1 MIGFLLFTLF
11 PLLFSVYASFTNWN
25 GISAPVFKGL
35 DNYTKMFGDRYFL
48 KSLWN
53 TLFMMIG
60 IPVGLVISLA
70 LALAMNRK
78 MRGTTFFRTV
88 YYLPVISSI
97 AAVAIL
103 WQWAFNGDFG
113 LINQGLALI
122 GIDGPNWLQDTA
134 TVKPAL
140 IIMAVWK
147 GLGYSMLLYLAAL
160 QSVPRLPLRGG
171 GAGRRHRLAAV
182 PPHHHPH
189 GPPGHVLPHRH
200 EHHRRLADL
209 RRDQHHDPHRR
220 TGVRV
225 GLHRLVHLAKSLRQP
240 PDGLRLAPCPWS
252 WDCWSS
258 SSPSSSS
265 GSTAATSFRSIEAG
279 SHVRTERHHHPAAGT
294 RRRHPRRPPDA
305 ADGRPVPAGQR
316 PALRSTKASLQLGNV
331 LITLILSRR
340 RRSS

>member
-1 MIGFLLFTLF
+1 MTTITRPRRSRLHRKEHQAALVFVAIPVIGFLLFTLF

-53 TLFMMIG
+53 TLYMMLG
-60 IPVGLVISLA
+60 IPIGLAISLA

-113 LINQGLALI
+113 LINQGLALV

-140 IIMAVWK
+140 IIMAIWK

-160 QSVPRLPLRGG
+160 QSVPRYLYEAAALD
-171 GAGRRHRLAAV
+171 GASAWQQFRHITI
-182 PPHHHPH
+182 PM
-189 GPPGHVLPHRH
+189 
-200 EHHRRLADL
+200 
-209 RRDQHHDPHRR
+209 
-220 TGVRV
+220 VRPV
-225 GLHRLVHLAKSLRQP
+225 TFFLIV
-240 PDGLRLAPCPWS
+240 
-252 WDCWSS
+252 
-258 SSPSSSS
+258 
-265 GSTAATSFRSIEAG
+265 TSIIAG
-279 SHVRTERHHHPAAGT
+279 SQIFVEINIMTPTGGPEFESASIVWYIWQKAFDNLQMGYASAMSVVLGLLVFVITFIQFRLN
-294 RRRHPRRPPDA
+294 RRNQFSID
-305 ADGRPVPAGQR
+305 
-316 PALRSTKASLQLGNV
+316 
-331 LITLILSRR
+331 
-340 RRSS
+340 